1 MTSIAFLLD
10 LYTKKANSRH
20 ITTSWN
26 KVYKYN
32 IFIMQTDYRE
42 TVRQINAKLGH
53 LEEKHQRLQK
63 RQDTID
69 NLALDTLF
77 KMELLMGKI
86 NTVIVQN
93 SRKQENSADLNTDN
107 ITLDE
112 NGGK

>member
-1 MTSIAFLLD
+1 M
-10 LYTKKANSRH
+10 
-20 ITTSWN
+20 
-26 KVYKYN
+26 VP
-32 IFIMQTDYRE
+32 
-42 TVRQINAKLGH
+42 
-53 LEEKHQRLQK
+53 K

-93 SRKQENSADLNTDN
+93 SRKQENSADLNTDY
-107 ITLDE
+107 ITLEE

>member
-1 MTSIAFLLD
+1 
-10 LYTKKANSRH
+10 
-20 ITTSWN
+20 
-26 KVYKYN
+26 
-32 IFIMQTDYRE
+32 MQTDYRE
-42 TVRQINAKLGH
+42 TVRQITAKLGH

-93 SRKQENSADLNTDN
+93 SRKQENSGDLTTDN

-112 NGGK
+112 NGGR

>member
-1 MTSIAFLLD
+1 
-10 LYTKKANSRH
+10 
-20 ITTSWN
+20 
-26 KVYKYN
+26 
-32 IFIMQTDYRE
+32 MQTDYRE
-42 TVRQINAKLGH
+42 TVRKLNAKLGH
-53 LEEKHQRLQK
+53 LEEKHQSLQK